1 MPIKHDQRS
10 FEHNYVADIGRFEN
24 AVPTS
29 SLVWSKAVI
38 AIYLILT
45 FFDHCSCTA
54 CRLKT

>member
-1 MPIKHDQRS
+1 MPIKYDQRS

-29 SLVWSKAVI
+29 SLVWSKAVN
-38 AIYLILT
+38 AIYLLLT